1 MGYTS
6 KSHWAKYLGG
16 TPVSDSLLGIKY
28 MIFNEPTNQYLYQM
42 IAYDEDNDYRTYYN
56 PYALSIAYAVSS
68 NLLDYDGESYDSPME
83 RMNAMVTLMLGE
95 QQTIELFKPVPVVD
109 EQTFNCNMS
118 YATGHRRYSKSAD
131 GVDSKVTFTLL
142 PRKQV

>member
-28 MIFNEPTNQYLYQM
+28 LILEEPTNQYLYRM
-42 IAYDEDNDYRTYYN
+42 IAYDDDNDYRTYHN
-56 PYALSIAYAVSS
+56 PYALSIAYAVS
-68 NLLDYDGESYDSPME
+68 NGFATYDGETYDSPME

-95 QQTIELFKPVPVVD
+95 EKTIEVFKPVPVID
-109 EQTFNCNMS
+109 
-118 YATGHRRYSKSAD
+118 
-131 GVDSKVTFTLL
+131 
-142 PRKQV
+142 